1 MSCGQVLA
9 LVKVV
14 RRDMR
19 GCAGGVEGDLGSGI
33 YLWRDRELIHLWGL
47 LIAGVDCFPGWGGR
61 Q

>member
-1 MSCGQVLA
+1 M
-9 LVKVV
+9 KVV

-47 LIAGVDCFPGWGGR
+47 LIAGVDCFPGWGGIH
-61 Q
+61 